1 MVYTR
6 HKVPY
11 TDRFAGMQ
19 DKHFT
24 GTPVIVNIIN
34 NEELLLWQPITTQ
47 LNHANIL
54 YVVKL
59 KEFKFN

>member
-6 HKVPY
+6 HEVSY
-11 TDRFAGMQ
+11 TDRFSGMQ

-34 NEELLLWQPITTQ
+34 NEELLLWQPVTTY
-47 LNHANIL
+47 LNHANI
-54 YVVKL
+54 
-59 KEFKFN
+59 FMCS